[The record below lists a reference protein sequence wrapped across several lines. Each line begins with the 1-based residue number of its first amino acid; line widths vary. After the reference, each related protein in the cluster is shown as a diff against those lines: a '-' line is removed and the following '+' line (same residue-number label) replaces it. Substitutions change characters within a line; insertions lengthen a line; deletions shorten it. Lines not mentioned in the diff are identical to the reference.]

1 MPDGP
6 NRSRLWP
13 LASTCW
19 WKPEPALLTD
29 QQFVE
34 FAELVP
40 AKLDAIGHLPLSS
53 EHTSA
58 AARP

>member
-1 MPDGP
+1 MLVE
-6 NRSRLWP
+6 SR
-13 LASTCW
+13 AGV
-19 WKPEPALLTD
+19 LTD

-58 AARP
+58 AAGP